1 MANILK
7 EGTIIIPNIL
17 KKSVGSGKI
26 QNVSAL
32 IRKNSFPSTYFP
44 KILSIAVVVA
54 FVLYGLIILQ
64 RAWLCDDSYITFR
77 TVDNFVNG
85 YRLTWNT
92 NERVQSYTHPLWL
105 FTIISFYFLTREVYL
120 TVLLL
125 SLVISLAALAVFA
138 FEVAKTRQLAL
149 LGVFILMLSNA
160 YVDYSTSGLEN
171 PLSHL
176 ILILF
181 LWVYFSR
188 RSDIKTLLL
197 LSFLASL
204 GLLNRMDLALIYMP
218 MLVFSLWR
226 VSQSNGFLR
235 SVATLILGQLPFIL
249 WELFSI
255 FYYGFPFPNTAYS
268 KITTAISARE
278 LFVRGL
284 YYVLNSLQ
292 HDPLTL
298 VVVLTVIVLTLKW
311 RVKSAIPV
319 VLGILLYILYV
330 VKIGGDFMSGRFFA
344 APLLCAVAV
353 LAQFDFECLHFKQ
366 TLLLYVMV
374 ILLGLAASIPTF
386 LLITPYAGSYRDA
399 RDIADERRAFYPST
413 GLLRNRR
420 FNTDIDNHWAEE
432 GKRMRVENPYGV
444 IGLTNIGFFGYYA
457 GPHVHII
464 DYYGLSDPL
473 IARIPPKSL
482 GGYWRAGHLER
493 IIPQGYVFTVESGG
507 KKNWIA
513 DEHLAE
519 YYDKLAYITRGN
531 LFDTRRFIE
540 IWKMN
545 TGQYD
550 HLIDFYLYR
559 YPRIVELE
567 EQKLDETPI
576 QFTEHGIRVHISD
589 VTRPSRF
596 EVHLSGNARY
606 EIVYQRGIEVIE
618 KDYLNVGGERA
629 ALVACQ
635 VAVAEKAMH
644 DGFNRLIIVPVE
656 QKEAEF
662 WLQGLRFFAYGLE

>member
-1 MANILK
+1 MSNLTEKRFFLPA
-7 EGTIIIPNIL
+7 
-17 KKSVGSGKI
+17 
-26 QNVSAL
+26 
-32 IRKNSFPSTYFP
+32 YFP
-44 KILSIAVVVA
+44 KILSIAVLFA
-54 FVLYGLIILQ
+54 FLLYGLIILQ

-77 TVDNFVNG
+77 TADNFVNG

-92 NERVQSYTHPLWL
+92 DERVQAYTHPLWL
-105 FTIISFYFLTREVYL
+105 FTIIPFYFLTREVYL

-125 SLVISLAALAVFA
+125 SLVISLAALSIFI
-138 FEVAKTRQLAL
+138 FKVAKTRQAAL
-149 LGVFILMLSNA
+149 LGVLILALSNA

-181 LWVYFSR
+181 LWMYFNR
-188 RSDIKTLLL
+188 PLDVKTLLL
-197 LSFLASL
+197 LSFIASL
-204 GLLNRMDLALIYMP
+204 GLLNRMDLALIYAP
-218 MLVFSLWR
+218 VLVFSFWR
-226 VSQSNGFLR
+226 VSQNNGFLR
-235 SVATLILGQLPFIL
+235 SIAALILGQLPFIL

-255 FYYGFPFPNTAYS
+255 FYYGFLFPNTAYS
-268 KITTAISARE
+268 KITTAISATE

-284 YYVLNSLQ
+284 YYALNSLQ

-298 VVVLTVIVLTLKW
+298 VVVLTVVVLTLKW

-319 VLGILLYILYV
+319 ALGILLYILYV

-344 APLLCAVAV
+344 APLLCAVVV
-353 LAQFDFECLHFKQ
+353 LAQFDFDRLRLKQ
-366 TLLLYVMV
+366 TLLLYVTV

-399 RDIADERRAFYPST
+399 RDIADERRAFYSST

-420 FNTDIDNHWAEE
+420 FNTGIDNHWAEE

-507 KKNWIA
+507 EKNWIA

-519 YYDKLAYITRGN
+519 YYDKLAYITRGD
-531 LFDTRRFIE
+531 LFDPQRFIE

-559 YPRIVELE
+559 YPRIVETE
-567 EQKLDETPI
+567 EQELGEKPI
-576 QFTEHGIRVHISD
+576 QFTEHGIRVHFADLIH
-589 VTRPSRF
+589 PSHF
-596 EVHLSGNARY
+596 EVRLSGNARY
-606 EIVYQRGIEVIE
+606 EIVYQRGIEVIA
-618 KDYLNVGGERA
+618 KDYLNVLGERT
-629 ALVACQ
+629 ALTACQ
-635 VAVAEKAMH
+635 VTVAEKAKRS
-644 DGFNRLIIVPVE
+644 GFDRLIIVPVE
-656 QKEAEF
+656 QRETEF